1 MSKSEN
7 ISNEK
12 TTISY
17 IQGHSLWDLLLA
29 VNNYNKDNNN
39 PILKEDIVNIIKEE
53 GTYILLYYK

>member
-7 ISNEK
+7 INNEK

-29 VNNYNKDNNN
+29 VNNYNKNSST

-53 GTYILLYYK
+53 ETYILLYYK